1 MSECNHDCSTCK
13 SKCGE
18 AGAAANP
25 FYVAPNALSSV
36 KHVIGVVS
44 GKGGVGKSIVTSML
58 AVAMQRAGY
67 KCAILDA
74 DITGPSIPRAFG
86 LRDVEITGTE
96 DGMIPPTSKTGI
108 EIMSLNLLV
117 DDEAKPVVWRGP
129 VIAERRH
136 LERRGLYVRGYA
148 SRNG

>member
-1 MSECNHDCSTCK
+1 MSECNHDCSACK

-25 FYVAPNALSSV
+25 FYVAPNALSNV

-67 KCAILDA
+67 
-74 DITGPSIPRAFG
+74 DIPWLICST
-86 LRDVEITGTE
+86 
-96 DGMIPPTSKTGI
+96 
-108 EIMSLNLLV
+108 
-117 DDEAKPVVWRGP
+117 VVWFTN
-129 VIAERRH
+129 VFII
-136 LERRGLYVRGYA
+136 
-148 SRNG
+148 